1 MRRLLFVAALVA
13 VCLVARAAESFTA
26 SLSAEEFHRAGL
38 DKLSPAE
45 RAVLDALVQS
55 RTSGASGAESA
66 RVSEADPRA
75 TSSAAQSKE
84 VVVQPGTRVVEAA
97 MESRIDG
104 KFTGWEGRTVFRLKN
119 GQQWQVANPGEG
131 YWCPAMM
138 NPRVRITPSSLGGYW
153 MVVEAVELRVR
164 VKLVK

>member
-13 VCLVARAAESFTA
+13 VCLVARAAEGFTA

-55 RTSGASGAESA
+55 RTSGAS
-66 RVSEADPRA
+66 
-75 TSSAAQSKE
+75 SKE

-153 MVVEAVELRVR
+153 MVIEAVELRVR